1 MKNLTL
7 LKAWS
12 TPSLSPIHEVSPSS
26 RFPIS
31 SEVAALAGARTRM
44 GADQRG
50 VISADTLGD
59 KHSRRSTLI
68 GLLRE
73 QA

>member
-1 MKNLTL
+1 LTL

-12 TPSLSPIHEVSPSS
+12 TPSLSPFQEESPSS
-26 RFPIS
+26 SSLISNEGAPI
-31 SEVAALAGARTRM
+31 AGALSRM
-44 GADQRG
+44 AAEQRG

-59 KHSRRSTLI
+59 VHSRRSALI

>member
-1 MKNLTL
+1 MKNLML

-12 TPSLSPIHEVSPSS
+12 TPSLSPIQEVLPSS
-26 RFPIS
+26 RFLISNEGAPI
-31 SEVAALAGARTRM
+31 AGALSRM
-44 GADQRG
+44 AAAQRG

-59 KHSRRSTLI
+59 GHSRRSALI
-68 GLLRE
+68 ALLRE

>member
-1 MKNLTL
+1 MKKLTL

-12 TPSLSPIHEVSPSS
+12 TPSLSPIQEISPSS
-26 RFPIS
+26 RFLIS
-31 SEVAALAGARTRM
+31 NEGAPVAGALTRM
-44 GADQRG
+44 SVDQRG

-59 KHSRRSTLI
+59 GHSRRSALI

>member
-12 TPSLSPIHEVSPSS
+12 TPSLSPIEEVSASS

-31 SEVAALAGARTRM
+31 NEGAPLAGALTRM
-44 GADQRG
+44 GAEQRG

-59 KHSRRSTLI
+59 GHSRRSALI